1 MKKQTDWHNANAPTH
16 QEQKRTT
23 PSPHKI
29 GLLRADWKEN
39 LLGNLKKCQK
49 ICIQVMT
56 KTGLIDWFH
65 HKDRAT
71 MV

>member
-1 MKKQTDWHNANAPTH
+1 MRMH
-16 QEQKRTT
+16 QPIRNESGLPPLPIK
-23 PSPHKI
+23 KI